1 MKPAPKKLIRV
12 AVVEKDPLRL
22 VGFRAL
28 FDADSGF
35 VFESY
40 SSSSIFNARG
50 YDLVLIGAHS
60 GSTLCE
66 IMAGLKGPNG
76 YYGTGLRP
84 FLVAQRLGR
93 LDTAL
98 TYHRTWEAGLE
109 GTRGSPPSTLT
120 FLYENHCESTGY
132 YPISQPL
139 RSLESNQ
146 PGASKPR
153 ISREIALR

>member
-12 AVVEKDPLRL
+12 AVVEKDPLRF

-28 FDADSGF
+28 FDGDSGF
-35 VFESY
+35 VFGSY
-40 SSSSIFNARG
+40 SSSSIFNPRG

-60 GSTLCE
+60 GSTMCE

-76 YYGTGLRP
+76 YYGTGVRT
-84 FLVAQRLGR
+84 FLLVQRLGR

-98 TYHRTWEAGLE
+98 TYHQNLGGRVGGDA
-109 GTRGSPPSTLT
+109 RVSSSTLT
-120 FLYENHCESTGY
+120 FFYENHCESTGY

-146 PGASKPR
+146 PGR
-153 ISREIALR
+153 RSREFRVKSH